1 MEATRVAVIIVTHNS
16 EPYIGRCLDALS
28 RSEVLPGQII
38 LVDAGS
44 DTPGYLD
51 ALASYPHVQL
61 IKAANIGFSRA
72 NNLGYQVCLS
82 SIEYVLFLNPDA
94 FVTPQTLARA
104 VEIMEREP
112 QAGCL
117 TGRLLG
123 YDITKDQP
131 ACLLDSTGI
140 FRTWYGRWYDRSQ
153 GEVDHGQ
160 FGQKEAIPAAC
171 GAFMFCRRA
180 ALADAA
186 LVDDTIF
193 DPAFFM
199 YKEDI
204 ELSLRLR
211 ATGWRILYDPSVV
224 LYHCRG
230 WKRQRQAMPF
240 AQRQMAAANEVL
252 LYRRHPSPYI
262 LWALLKYLLVRLFA
276 L

>member
-1 MEATRVAVIIVTHNS
+1 MEAMPVAVIIVTHNS
-16 EPYIGRCLDALS
+16 QSVIGRCFEALS
-28 RSEVLPGQII
+28 QSDPPPDQIV

-44 DTPGYLD
+44 AVPEYLD
-51 ALASYPHVQL
+51 PLGRHPQVQL
-61 IKAANIGFSRA
+61 MKAANIGFSRA
-72 NNLGYQVCLS
+72 NNLGYKA
-82 SIEYVLFLNPDA
+82 IADAAKYILFLNPDA
-94 FVTPQTLARA
+94 FVMPQTLAQA
-104 VEIMEREP
+104 MAIMERDP

-123 YDITKDQP
+123 YDIALGQP
-131 ACLLDSTGI
+131 TGLLDSTGI
-140 FRTWYGRWYDRSQ
+140 LRKWYGRWHDRGQ
-153 GEVDHGQ
+153 GEEDHGQ
-160 FGQKEAIPAAC
+160 FGQLEAVPAAC

-180 ALADAA
+180 ALAQVA
-186 LVDDTIF
+186 LAEGAVF

-211 ATGWRILYDPSVV
+211 QAGWHILYDPGLLV
-224 LYHCRG
+224 YHCRG
-230 WKRQRQAMPF
+230 WQRQRQAMPL

-262 LWALLKYLLVRLFA
+262 LWALMKYLLVRLFA